1 MSQTAQIHGFCPP
14 HLDAGRAVFEGHF
27 QTGQEIGAR
36 FALAQHGKITLDLYA
51 GHSDLARSRAFD
63 AQTLTPIF
71 SCTKAVASLM
81 MARLVDQ
88 GLIAYD
94 QPVASIWPDFGAAGK
109 SAITLEQVLSH
120 QAGLCGLEG
129 PFDPQ
134 LWYDPEAICARLAAM
149 APLWPRG
156 SASGYHPITVG
167 YLVGEIF
174 RRLDGRSLGTALR
187 QDVCQPLDLDIWI
200 GLPTDEHG
208 RCAQMQ
214 RPKAL
219 PDLGPRTEARRLAF
233 GTAWAAPSGR
243 EGSHW
248 RSMEIASANG
258 HATAPAL
265 ARLMSVLACDG
276 LLDGQAVLSGGM
288 AKAVMREQIAGDD
301 LVLPRFV
308 GWGAGLMRN
317 DAHGLYG
324 PGPNTV
330 GHYGWGGS
338 CVFADPETGLSGA
351 YVMNRQSAHLVGDP
365 RAMALM
371 AAAYQALT

>member
-1 MSQTAQIHGFCPP
+1 
-14 HLDAGRAVFEGHF
+14 
-27 QTGQEIGAR
+27 
-36 FALAQHGKITLDLYA
+36 
-51 GHSDLARSRAFD
+51 
-63 AQTLTPIF
+63 
-71 SCTKAVASLM
+71 
-81 MARLVDQ
+81 
-88 GLIAYD
+88 
-94 QPVASIWPDFGAAGK
+94 
-109 SAITLEQVLSH
+109 
-120 QAGLCGLEG
+120 
-129 PFDPQ
+129 
-134 LWYDPEAICARLAAM
+134 
-149 APLWPRG
+149 
-156 SASGYHPITVG
+156 
-167 YLVGEIF
+167 
-174 RRLDGRSLGTALR
+174 
-187 QDVCQPLDLDIWI
+187 
-200 GLPTDEHG
+200 
-208 RCAQMQ
+208 
-214 RPKAL
+214 
-219 PDLGPRTEARRLAF
+219 
-233 GTAWAAPSGR
+233 
-243 EGSHW
+243 
-248 RSMEIASANG
+248 MEIASANG

-276 LLDGQAVLSGGM
+276 QLDGQAVLSGGM